1 MTTRPT
7 LPCPQRCPLCPLHV
21 ETSQFDPSA
30 FGQQRTIQPE
40 PTFWQIPSM
49 TRMPHTN
56 GRTPRT
62 RRRAPPHKK
71 IKSAP
76 GDSLPKLS
84 KHEAASPAVA
94 ARWGTMGEPASARR
108 KALDAMREA

>member
-1 MTTRPT
+1 
-7 LPCPQRCPLCPLHV
+7 
-21 ETSQFDPSA
+21 
-30 FGQQRTIQPE
+30 
-40 PTFWQIPSM
+40 M

-71 IKSAP
+71 IKRAP

-94 ARWGTMGEPASARR
+94 ARWGYDG
-108 KALDAMREA
+108 